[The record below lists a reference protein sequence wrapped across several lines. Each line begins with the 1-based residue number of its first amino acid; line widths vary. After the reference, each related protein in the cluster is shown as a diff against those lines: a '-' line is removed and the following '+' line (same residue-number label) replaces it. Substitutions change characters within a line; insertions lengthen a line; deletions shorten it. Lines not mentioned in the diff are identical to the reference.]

1 MNQAKMILEHIQEL
15 QSYLISCNN
24 EEGKLISL
32 CRPSLIGKK
41 QTLNNEVYF
50 WALEDLKNFIQE
62 EVKSCENSNRGVHVR
77 HVSL

>member
-1 MNQAKMILEHIQEL
+1 MNQTTLILEHIQEL

-24 EEGKLISL
+24 DEGKLISL
-32 CRPSLIGKK
+32 CRPSLIGEK

-62 EVKSCENSNRGVHVR
+62 EVTTIENKNRGVHV
-77 HVSL
+77 

>member
-1 MNQAKMILEHIQEL
+1 MNQATLILEHIQEL

-24 EEGKLISL
+24 DEGKLISL
-32 CRPSLIGKK
+32 CRPSLIGEK

-62 EVKSCENSNRGVHVR
+62 EVTTSENKNRGVHV
-77 HVSL
+77 